1 MKPSFNPKQAVGQ
14 YWEHCAETFLSQKG
28 LKFIARNFSM
38 QCGEIDLIMLDHL
51 HIAFIEV
58 RYRQPSRFG
67 NAGLS
72 ITAAKRR
79 RITRCAQ
86 GFLQQHP
93 EWRSHPCRFDVIAYD
108 AGVNSRE
115 PYWLRA
121 AFESTTSASAVD

>member
-1 MKPSFNPKQAVGQ
+1 MQAVEQ

-28 LKFIARNFSM
+28 LKFIARNFST
-38 QCGEIDLIMLDHL
+38 QRGEIDPIVLDDL

-58 RYRQPSRFG
+58 RYRQSFGFG

-72 ITAAKRR
+72 IAAAKRR

-93 EWRSHPCRFDVIAYD
+93 KWRSHPCRFDVIAYD
-108 AGVNSRE
+108 AGLNSRE